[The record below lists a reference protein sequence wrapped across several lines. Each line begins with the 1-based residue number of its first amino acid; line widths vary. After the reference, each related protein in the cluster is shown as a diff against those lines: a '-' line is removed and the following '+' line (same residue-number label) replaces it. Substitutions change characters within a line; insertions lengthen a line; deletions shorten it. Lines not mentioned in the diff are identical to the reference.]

1 MDNPQGENAPTGE
14 DSSQQPFYNEFSQI
28 SDPKVAEDIAY
39 VEKNE
44 GRDAAIAREDALQK
58 ERDTGL
64 TERERENFEIAN
76 MLVEEFPDAFV
87 EHIDKN
93 GVEIFN
99 TGMGVVQ
106 YDEVL
111 SKLPLLTPKRS
122 ELSGD
127 YARIVN
133 ELKMNR
139 LLGGR
144 EILQALI
151 DTSESVYIS
160 RYGVS
165 LGSGG
170 RFDIDNNR
178 EFVHYKDSIRIFSED
193 ELKVF
198 FKILKFLD
206 TVGKARKEI
215 AMEEERKNMSVED
228 FRNLAQQIKNTPNS

>member
-14 DSSQQPFYNEFSQI
+14 VSSQQPFYNEFSQI

-58 ERDTGL
+58 EQDTGL
-64 TERERENFEIAN
+64 TERERKNFEIVN

-87 EHIDKN
+87 KDIDKN
-93 GVEIFN
+93 GTEILS
-99 TGMGVVQ
+99 TGVSVVQ

-111 SKLPLLTPKRS
+111 SKLPVSTPKRS

-127 YARIVN
+127 YARIFN
-133 ELKMNR
+133 ELRMTR
-139 LLGGR
+139 LLNGKK
-144 EILQALI
+144 ILQALI

-160 RYGVS
+160 RYGIFRYGTSFGPVE
-165 LGSGG
+165 GS
-170 RFDIDNNR
+170 DIDN
-178 EFVHYKDSIRIFSED
+178 DSIRIFSED

-206 TVGKARKEI
+206 KVGKARKEI
-215 AMEEERKNMSVED
+215 AMEEERKNRSVED